1 MNEENNYVKATSDI
15 FIKYMFGMDTKQSNH
30 LVLSFINSVLGAS
43 GFPTIT
49 KVIQK
54 NPYNYRKSVK
64 GKETVLDI
72 RVSDENHKLYNIE
85 MQASGDSHFRN
96 RAVYYWSKSYV
107 SQIEKGDDFEKLLP
121 TIGINILNF
130 TLFPELPAYHNF
142 FMIIEGKDK
151 KHALTDHLTIHF
163 LEIPKI
169 EDREISSKIIGW
181 LLYLKSEGQDKDM
194 IKILLESD
202 EDLQAAHEMYE
213 AFNRNDELREYALAR
228 EKYDMDNLHRKNMA
242 RKKGRAEGR
251 AEGREKGLAEGLEK
265 GQEKGELKKI
275 HSTLIRLLEL
285 KYTLSEDEK
294 NTILS
299 VTDSKKLDAAVD
311 AVMFAEDK
319 ESVLR
324 VLTGN

>member
-1 MNEENNYVKATSDI
+1 
-15 FIKYMFGMDTKQSNH
+15 MFGMDTKQSNH
-30 LVLSFINSVLGAS
+30 LVISFINSVLGAS
-43 GFPTIT
+43 GFPIIT

-85 MQASGDSHFRN
+85 MQASGDSYFRN
-96 RAVYYWSKSYV
+96 RAVYYWSKSYI

-142 FMIIEGKDK
+142 FMIIGGKDK

-194 IKILLESD
+194 IKI
-202 EDLQAAHEMYE
+202 
-213 AFNRNDELREYALAR
+213 RG
-228 EKYDMDNLHRKNMA
+228 
-242 RKKGRAEGR
+242 KG
-251 AEGREKGLAEGLEK
+251 
-265 GQEKGELKKI
+265 
-275 HSTLIRLLEL
+275 
-285 KYTLSEDEK
+285 
-294 NTILS
+294 
-299 VTDSKKLDAAVD
+299 V
-311 AVMFAEDK
+311 
-319 ESVLR
+319 
-324 VLTGN
+324 